1 MSAADADSA
10 SARAFVALQY
20 LLPQHLLSAVA
31 HEITR
36 SRVGWLK
43 NALIGG
49 FLRQFRPDMSDA
61 EQPDAFRFESFNA
74 FFTRALRA
82 GARPI
87 EPDHAAIVSP
97 VDGSV
102 SQLGRLDGS
111 WLVQAKGHAYTL
123 ESLLASDGSWLV
135 QAKGHAY
142 TLESLLATEGS
153 WAEPFRGGGFAT
165 LYLAPFNYHRIHM
178 PLEGT
183 LRAAWYVPGQLFSVN
198 ATTAASVPGLFAR
211 NERVVCVFGAGQ
223 LTFALVL
230 IGALF
235 VGSMSTIWHGEVTPR
250 RPRRRTDLP
259 LDASRASLTL
269 GRGAEVG
276 RFNMGSTVILLL
288 PAGSAGWLA
297 TLAPGSAVRV
307 GQAIARRP

>member
-1 MSAADADSA
+1 MTVADADSA

-20 LLPQHLLSAVA
+20 LLPQHLLSALVR
-31 HEITR
+31 ELTR

-49 FLRQFRPDMSDA
+49 FLRRFHPDMSDA
-61 EQPDAFRFESFNA
+61 AQPDPFAFESFNA

-82 GARPI
+82 DARPADSD
-87 EPDHAAIVSP
+87 PASVVSP

-111 WLVQAKGHAYTL
+111 WLLQAKGHAYTL
-123 ESLLASDGSWLV
+123 ESLLGPAGSWV
-135 QAKGHAY
+135 D
-142 TLESLLATEGS
+142 T
-153 WAEPFRGGGFAT
+153 FRGGGFAT

-178 PLEGT
+178 PLAGT

-211 NERVVCVFGAGQ
+211 NERLVCVFAAGP
-223 LTFALVL
+223 LSFALVL
-230 IGALF
+230 VGALF
-235 VGSMSTIWHGEVTPR
+235 VGSMATVWHGEVTPR
-250 RPRRRTDLP
+250 RPHRHTELP
-259 LDASRASLTL
+259 LDGGRAGLTL
-269 GRGAEVG
+269 PRGAEVG

-288 PAGSAGWLA
+288 P
-297 TLAPGSAVRV
+297 PGSAEWGATLVTGSTVRV
-307 GQAIARRP
+307 GQALARLT